1 MGGAIRFTE
10 MEQVIYGQPAAEAV
24 AKEAA
29 RLNKS
34 RVFIIAGKTMN
45 DTTDEVDRMAEALGG
60 VYAGRHVGIPPHT
73 PRDAVVEAANAAR
86 AKDADLLVTFGGG
99 SVTDGTKVIQVCLE
113 HGVTDMAQ
121 LDDYCIRTTE
131 DGKVQMPSLRPAS
144 VRQISVPTT
153 LSGGEFN
160 PLGGCTDPRI
170 KVKQGYRHPSLVPIT
185 VVLDPAPTR
194 HTPEWVFL
202 STGIRAIDHC
212 VEAICSPEA
221 NHYCDADALH
231 AIRLLSSGLPRV
243 KADPSDMA
251 AREDCLIGA
260 WLAMTAVIAGVP
272 MGASHAIG
280 HILGGTCDVPHGYTS
295 CIMMPAVLRWNA
307 EDAALAER
315 QKVVAEAFGKPGV
328 AAGDAVREFVA
339 GLGLPAT
346 LAEAGVGEDQFDL
359 IAKNSLHDRWLH
371 TNPRKVNGADDVIAL
386 LKLAS

>member
-1 MGGAIRFTE
+1 MGGAIRFTA
-10 MEQVIYGQPAAEAV
+10 MEQVIYGKPAAEAV

-29 RLNKS
+29 RLKKS
-34 RVFIIAGKTMN
+34 RVFIIASRTMN
-45 DTTDEVDRMAEALGG
+45 NDTDEIDRMAEALGDA
-60 VYAGRHVGIPPHT
+60 YAGRHEGIPPHS
-73 PRDAVVEAANAAR
+73 PRDVVVEAANAAR
-86 AKDADLLVTFGGG
+86 AADTDLLVTFGGG

-113 HGVTDMAQ
+113 HGVTDMAE
-121 LDDYCIRTTE
+121 LDDYCIRTTD
-131 DGKVQMPSLRPAS
+131 DGKVQMPSLKPS
-144 VRQISVPTT
+144 TVRQISVPTT

-170 KVKQGYRHPSLVPIT
+170 KVKQGYRHPSLVPVT
-185 VVLDPAPTR
+185 VVLDPEPTR

-212 VEAICSPEA
+212 VEAICSPQA

-307 EDAALAER
+307 EEPALAER
-315 QKVVAEAFGKPGV
+315 QKIVADAFGRPGA

-346 LAEAGVGEDQFDL
+346 LGEAGVGQDQFDI

-371 TNPRKVNGADDVIAL
+371 TNPRKVNGADDVLTL